1 MTKRIFRSIF
11 AVAAVVLLLSLGVV
25 LGVLYNH
32 YSDVQWQQLESELEL
47 TRLGLEASGQDYL
60 ASITAED
67 FRITWI
73 GNDGSVLFDT
83 QADAGAM
90 DDHSQR
96 EEIIKALAY
105 GKGTSQRYSDT
116 LTTIMLYSA
125 VRLQDGTVLRIA
137 AAQDSVFALLLD
149 VLLPM
154 LLIFAAAIL
163 VSLVLARMMAKKI
176 VNPLNDLNLDAPTE
190 SQAYDELSP
199 LLHRIDK
206 QNKQISIQ
214 LAQLKEKTDQFEQTT
229 ASMNEGLVLLD
240 AEGKILSINPAAAK
254 LFETS
259 SACVGLDFLVI
270 DRSEAM
276 REGVQKALS
285 GNHGEFRTSKAG
297 LEYQIGISPIVS
309 NEKLLGA
316 VVLAFDVTEQVN
328 SQRNRQEFTANV
340 SHELKTPLQS
350 ILNSAQLLQSG
361 LVKPEDNSKFIGYIC
376 SEAERLLNLI
386 NDVIRLSQLDE
397 SGEFPKES
405 VDLYQVSSQ
414 VLQSL
419 LPSADKKNVTVE
431 LLGENTIIPGIRQLA
446 YELIYN
452 LCDNAIRYNKDG
464 GKLTVTIGKDSV
476 TVKDTGIG
484 RPKEHRARIFERFY
498 RVDKS
503 HSRET
508 GGTGLGLSIAKHAAQ
523 RLNAKIQLDSTVG
536 EGTEIIVRFEDA

>member
-25 LGVLYNH
+25 LSVLYDH
-32 YSDVQWQQLESELEL
+32 FSDVQWQQLNSDLEL
-47 TRLGLEASGQDYL
+47 TRLGLESSGEDYL
-60 ASITAED
+60 GSITAED

-73 GNDGSVLFDT
+73 DPGGTVLFDT
-83 QADAGAM
+83 EADAADM
-90 DDHSQR
+90 DNHAHR
-96 EEIIKALAY
+96 EEIMEAFAY
-105 GKGTSQRYSDT
+105 GKGTSERYSDT
-116 LTTIMLYSA
+116 LTAIMLYSA
-125 VRLQDGTVLRIA
+125 VRLEDGTVLRIA

-154 LLIFAAAIL
+154 LLIFAAAVL
-163 VSLVLARMMAKKI
+163 VSLFLARALAKKI
-176 VNPLNDLNLDAPTE
+176 VDPLNDLNLDAPTE
-190 SQAYDELSP
+190 AQAYDELSP
-199 LLHRIDK
+199 LLYRIDK
-206 QNKQISIQ
+206 QNKQISTQ

-254 LFETS
+254 LFETG

-270 DRSEAM
+270 DRSAAM
-276 REGVQKALS
+276 RESTQKALA
-285 GNHGEFRTSKAG
+285 GKHAEFRTAKHG
-297 LEYQIGISPIVS
+297 CEYQIGISPIIS
-309 NEKLLGA
+309 DEKLLGA

-361 LVKPEDNSKFIGYIC
+361 LVKPEDNAKFTGYIC

-405 VDLYQVSSQ
+405 VDLYAICSQ

-431 LLGENTIIPGIRQLA
+431 LLGENTVITGIRQLA

-464 GKLTVTIGKDSV
+464 GKVTVTVGKDSV

-484 RPKEHRARIFERFY
+484 IPKEHQTRIFERFY

-523 RLNAKIQLDSTVG
+523 RLGVRMELHSAPD
-536 EGTEIIVRFEDA
+536 EGTTIHILL

>member
-361 LVKPEDNSKFIGYIC
+361 LVKPEDNSKFTGYIC

-405 VDLYQVSSQ
+405 VDLYAVCSQ

-419 LPSADKKNVTVE
+419 LPAADQRNITVE
-431 LLGENTIIPGIRQLA
+431 LLGENTVITGIRQLA

-464 GKLTVTIGKDSV
+464 GKVTVTVGKDSV
-476 TVKDTGIG
+476 TVQDTGIG
-484 RPKEHRARIFERFY
+484 IPKEHQARIFERFY

-523 RLNAKIQLDSTVG
+523 RLNARIELDSTVG
-536 EGTEIIVRFEDA
+536 EGTTIKIDFGA

>member
-25 LGVLYNH
+25 MGVLYSH
-32 YSDVQWQQLESELEL
+32 YSEVQWEQLESELTL
-47 TRLGLEASGQDYL
+47 TKLGLESSGEDYL
-60 ASITAED
+60 RNITTKD

-73 GNDGSVLFDT
+73 DGNGAVLFDT
-83 QADAGAM
+83 QADAATM
-90 DDHSQR
+90 DNHAAR
-96 EEIIKALAY
+96 EEITKALAY

-125 VRLQDGTVLRIA
+125 VRLENGTVLRIA
-137 AAQDSVFALLLD
+137 AAQDSVLALLLD

-154 LLIFAAAIL
+154 LLIFAAAVL
-163 VSLVLARMMAKKI
+163 VSLFLAKAMAKKI
-176 VNPLNDLNLDAPTE
+176 VVPLNDLNLDTPTE
-190 SQAYDELSP
+190 AQAYDELSP

-206 QNKQISIQ
+206 QNKQISAQ
-214 LAQLKEKTDQFEQTT
+214 VAQLKEKTDQFEQTT

-259 SACVGLDFLVI
+259 STCVGLDFLVI
-270 DRSEAM
+270 DRSAAM
-276 REGVQKALS
+276 REGVQKALA
-285 GNHGEFRTSKAG
+285 GKHAEFRTSKHG
-297 LEYQIGISPIVS
+297 SEYQIGISPIVS
-309 NEKLLGA
+309 NGKLLGA

-361 LVKPEDNSKFIGYIC
+361 LVKPEDNAKFTGYIC

-397 SGEFPKES
+397 SGEFPEES
-405 VDLYQVSSQ
+405 VDLYAICSQ

-419 LPSADKKNVTVE
+419 LPAADQRNITVE
-431 LLGENTIIPGIRQLA
+431 LLGENTVITGVRQLA

-452 LCDNAIRYNKDG
+452 LCDNAIRYNIDG
-464 GKLTVTIGKDSV
+464 GKVTVTVGKTGV
-476 TVKDTGIG
+476 TVQDTGIG
-484 RPKEHRARIFERFY
+484 IPKEHQARIFERFY

-523 RLNAKIQLDSTVG
+523 RLGARIALDSTVG
-536 EGTEIIVRFEDA
+536 TGTEIHVSF

>member
-25 LGVLYNH
+25 LGVLYDH
-32 YSDVQWQQLESELEL
+32 FSDVQWQQLNSDLEL
-47 TRLGLEASGQDYL
+47 TRLGLEASGESYL
-60 ASITAED
+60 QSVSVDD

-73 GNDGSVLFDT
+73 DKSGTVLFDT
-83 QADAGAM
+83 QADAADM
-90 DDHSQR
+90 DNHAQR
-96 EEIIKALAY
+96 EEIMEAFAY

-116 LTTIMLYSA
+116 LTAIMLYSA

-149 VLLPM
+149 MLLPM
-154 LLIFAAAIL
+154 LLIFAAAVL
-163 VSLVLARMMAKKI
+163 VSLFLARALAKKI
-176 VNPLNDLNLDAPTE
+176 VDPLNELNLDAPTE
-190 SQAYDELSP
+190 AQAYDELSP

-206 QNKQISIQ
+206 QNKQISVQ
-214 LAQLKEKTDQFEQTT
+214 LAQLKEKTDQFEQIT

-259 SACVGLDFLVI
+259 GACVGLDFLVI
-270 DRSEAM
+270 DRSAAM
-276 REGVQKALS
+276 REGVQKALA
-285 GNHGEFRTSKAG
+285 GRHAEFRTAKHDC
-297 LEYQIGISPIVS
+297 EYQIGISPIIS
-309 NEKLLGA
+309 DEKLLGA

-361 LVKPEDNSKFIGYIC
+361 LVKQEDNAKFTGYIC

-405 VDLYQVSSQ
+405 VDLYAVCSQ

-419 LPSADKKNVTVE
+419 LPAADQRNITVE
-431 LLGENTIIPGIRQLA
+431 LLGEHAVIIGVQRLA

-464 GKLTVTIGKDSV
+464 GKVTVTVGKDSL

-484 RPKEHRARIFERFY
+484 IPKEHQARIFERFY

-523 RLNAKIQLDSTVG
+523 RLGAQIEMDSTVG
-536 EGTEIIVRFEDA
+536 EGTGIQVIFRK

>member
-25 LGVLYNH
+25 LGVLYDH
-32 YSDVQWQQLESELEL
+32 FSDVQWQQLNSDLEL
-47 TRLGLEASGQDYL
+47 TRLGLESSGEDYL
-60 ASITAED
+60 SSITAED

-73 GNDGSVLFDT
+73 DPSGTVLFDT
-83 QADAGAM
+83 EADAADM
-90 DDHSQR
+90 DNHAQR
-96 EEIIKALAY
+96 EEIMEAFAY

-116 LTTIMLYSA
+116 LTAIMLYSA

-154 LLIFAAAIL
+154 LLIFAAAVL
-163 VSLVLARMMAKKI
+163 VSLFLARALAKKI
-176 VNPLNDLNLDAPTE
+176 VDPLNDLNLDAPTE
-190 SQAYDELSP
+190 TQAYDELSP

-206 QNKQISIQ
+206 QNKQISVQ
-214 LAQLKEKTDQFEQTT
+214 VAQLKEKTDQFEQTT

-270 DRSEAM
+270 DRSAAM
-276 REGVQKALS
+276 REGVRKALS
-285 GNHGEFRTSKAG
+285 GKHAEFRTAKHG
-297 LEYQIGISPIVS
+297 CEYQIGISPIVS

-361 LVKPEDNSKFIGYIC
+361 LVKQEDNAKFTGYIC

-405 VDLYQVSSQ
+405 VDLYAVCSQ

-419 LPSADKKNVTVE
+419 LPSADQRNITVE
-431 LLGENTIIPGIRQLA
+431 LLGENAVITGVQRLA

-464 GKLTVTIGKDSV
+464 GKVTVTVGKDAV

-484 RPKEHRARIFERFY
+484 ISKEHQTRIFERFY

-523 RLNAKIQLDSTVG
+523 RLGARITLDSTVG
-536 EGTEIIVRFEDA
+536 MGTEIHVSF

>member
-11 AVAAVVLLLSLGVV
+11 AVAVVVLLLSLGVV

-154 LLIFAAAIL
+154 LVIFAAAIL

-176 VNPLNDLNLDAPTE
+176 VDPLNDLNLDAPTE

-285 GNHGEFRTSKAG
+285 GSHGEFRTSKAG

-350 ILNSAQLLQSG
+350 ILNSAQLLQSR
-361 LVKPEDNSKFIGYIC
+361 LVKPEDNSKFTGYIC

-464 GKLTVTIGKDSV
+464 GRVTVTIGKNSV

-484 RPKEHRARIFERFY
+484 IPKEHQTRIFERFY

-523 RLNAKIQLDSTVG
+523 RLNARIELDSTVG
-536 EGTEIIVRFEDA
+536 EGTTIKIDFGA

>member
-1 MTKRIFRSIF
+1 MTKRIFKSIF
-11 AVAAVVLLLSLGVV
+11 AVAFAVLLLSLSVV
-25 LGVLYNH
+25 LGVLYKH
-32 YSDVQWQQLESELEL
+32 YSDLQWRQLESELEL
-47 TRLGLEASGQDYL
+47 TKLGLESSGEGYL

-73 GNDGSVLFDT
+73 NPDGGVLFDT
-83 QADAGAM
+83 QADAATM
-90 DDHSQR
+90 DDHSLR
-96 EEIIKALAY
+96 EEILKAQTY

-137 AAQDSVFALLLD
+137 AAQNSVFALLLD
-149 VLLPM
+149 VLPLL
-154 LLIFAAAIL
+154 LLIFAAAIFL
-163 VSLVLARMMAKKI
+163 SVVLARWMAKKI
-176 VNPLNDLNLDAPTE
+176 VDPLNDLNLDEPTKA
-190 SQAYDELSP
+190 QTYDELSP

-206 QNKQISIQ
+206 QNRQISTQ

-254 LFETS
+254 LFETG

-270 DRSEAM
+270 DRSIAM
-276 REGVQKALS
+276 REGVRRALA
-285 GNHGEFRTSKAG
+285 GKHEEFRTTRSG
-297 LEYQIGISPIVS
+297 REYQIGISPIAS
-309 NEKLLGA
+309 GEKLLGA

-361 LVKPEDNSKFIGYIC
+361 LVKPEDSTKFTGYIC

-397 SGEFPKES
+397 SGEFPQES
-405 VDLYQVSSQ
+405 VDLYAVASQ
-414 VLQSL
+414 VLQTL
-419 LPSADKKNVTVE
+419 LPGADRRNITVE
-431 LLGENTIIPGIRQLA
+431 LLGVNTVITGVRQLA

-464 GKLTVTIGKDSV
+464 GKVTVTIGKDSV

-484 RPKEHRARIFERFY
+484 IPKEHQARIFERFY

-508 GGTGLGLSIAKHAAQ
+508 GGTGLGLSIAKHAAS
-523 RLNAKIQLDSTVG
+523 RLNAKISLDSEVG
-536 EGTEIIVRFEDA
+536 EGTTVCVSF